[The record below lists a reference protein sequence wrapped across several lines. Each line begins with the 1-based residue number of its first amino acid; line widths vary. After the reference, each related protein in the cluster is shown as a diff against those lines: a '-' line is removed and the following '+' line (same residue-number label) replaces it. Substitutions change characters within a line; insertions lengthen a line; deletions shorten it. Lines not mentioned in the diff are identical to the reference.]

1 MKATICVGVSASGKT
16 TWAKEQE
23 NSIIISKDDI
33 RKKILMGELHREL
46 EPGELWKLWNF
57 KRESEINVI
66 QDMEFKAAS
75 ERNMN
80 VIVADTN
87 LNKDFNQNLETRL
100 KVLNYE
106 IEYKL
111 FPVDL
116 VTAWNRDKMRAD
128 SVGYNIIYRQYQ
140 QWLKFIDRKIYT
152 PDIHKPS
159 AVIVDVDGTLA
170 HMKDRGP
177 FDWHKVGQDILDP
190 AVYHL
195 TLGFHQQGFK
205 IIVLSGRDSVCRGET
220 IQWLNRHNVP
230 FNCLYMRKEGDMRK
244 DSIVKEEL
252 FWQYVADDNNI
263 IAVVDDRPQ
272 VTRLWRELGLKVFDV
287 GDPYKEF

>member
-23 NSIIISKDDI
+23 NSIIISRDDI
-33 RKKILMGELHREL
+33 RKKILMDELHREL
-46 EPGELWKLWNF
+46 EPGELWKMWKF
-57 KRESEINVI
+57 KREPEVNII

-75 ERNMN
+75 ELNMN

-100 KVLNYE
+100 KALDYE

-116 VTAWNRDKMRAD
+116 VTAWNRDKERAD
-128 SVGYNIIYRQYQ
+128 SVGYDIIYRQYQ

-152 PDIHKPS
+152 PNIHKPS
-159 AVIVDVDGTLA
+159 TIIVDVDGTLA
-170 HMKDRGP
+170 HMTDRGA
-177 FDWHKVGQDILDP
+177 FDWLKVGQDTLDP
-190 AVYHL
+190 AVYYL
-195 TLGFHQQGFK
+195 VLGFYQQGFE
-205 IIVLSGRDSVCRGET
+205 IIILSGRDSICREET
-220 IQWLNRHNVP
+220 IQWLNRKSVP
-230 FNCLYMRKEGDMRK
+230 FNHLYMRREGDRRK
-244 DSIVKEEL
+244 DSVVKEEL
-252 FWQYVADDNNI
+252 FWEYIADDNNV